1 MMRLTIGLPGFLLPT
16 TLHHVCGAVA
26 CFPIRLSRLHLIFS
40 VSANSIRR
48 IVTVA
53 VSNRLNP
60 IVGRI
65 RWEKNRLADITSRR
79 LPKKK
84 ENHRC
89 GPLYPLRER
98 RYTHWPRTL
107 MQVSPTCQ
115 ESPTGD
121 RHYLR
126 KSRLIC
132 VNRKMSVCSH
142 ASGSAQTPACSRA

>member
-1 MMRLTIGLPGFLLPT
+1 MMRLTNGLPGFLLPT

-79 LPKKK
+79 LLKRKKK
-84 ENHRC
+84 ITDAPLFIPCANKVHPLATDLDAGLTDAPGVTHRR
-89 GPLYPLRER
+89 PSLP
-98 RYTHWPRTL
+98 TH
-107 MQVSPTCQ
+107 
-115 ESPTGD
+115 
-121 RHYLR
+121 
-126 KSRLIC
+126 
-132 VNRKMSVCSH
+132 
-142 ASGSAQTPACSRA
+142 